1 MERYVKMED
10 ISDGKRYGSND
21 MAKLGCNECEGCSE
35 CCHNVG
41 ESIILDPWDVYM
53 LETYLSCGFEGL
65 LGKYLELKVFQG
77 VILPYLL
84 LDEKD
89 GCHFLNEEERCSI
102 HGFRPGFC
110 RLFPL
115 GRIYENGSFSYF
127 LQTQECKKERR
138 TKVKISKWLG
148 IPNLASYEK
157 YICQWHYLVKDV
169 QELAKQMEG
178 KELKEWNLY
187 LLQAFFAVPYEEGD
201 FYMQFQKRYEEAR
214 KRLDS

>member
-89 GCHFLNEEERCSI
+89 GCHFLNEEER
-102 HGFRPGFC
+102 
-110 RLFPL
+110 
-115 GRIYENGSFSYF
+115 
-127 LQTQECKKERR
+127 
-138 TKVKISKWLG
+138 
-148 IPNLASYEK
+148 
-157 YICQWHYLVKDV
+157 
-169 QELAKQMEG
+169 
-178 KELKEWNLY
+178 
-187 LLQAFFAVPYEEGD
+187 
-201 FYMQFQKRYEEAR
+201 
-214 KRLDS
+214 